1 MKCPRKASN
10 PIGGTSTKDKDNTK
24 LPAQKWAEGD
34 KMGQAGL
41 SSDGEKKH
49 VEGRTRDK
57 QPEEIAENC
66 ACLQG

>member
-1 MKCPRKASN
+1 
-10 PIGGTSTKDKDNTK
+10 
-24 LPAQKWAEGD
+24 
-34 KMGQAGL
+34 MGQAGL